1 MIDEENMFKIS
12 KGYDTVAKTIRISE
26 QKNGLLEKLA
36 FENSISFN
44 KLVNQCIDFAMKNL
58 YVEKNENQDDN
69 ENQN

>member
-1 MIDEENMFKIS
+1 M
-12 KGYDTVAKTIRISE
+12 AKTIRISE